1 MRSLKSLPNTPDLK
15 SARKIILTHLQSQK
29 GATNF
34 KLIELIGGDLPL
46 FERIKEELIFNDLAE
61 DKKGAGLVYIGS
73 EKVNDDKNT
82 GIQSEHNTF
91 QISGS
96 VSHKVFISYGRKD
109 AERKWSV
116 YQDNIDSNYPK
127 ICLKY
132 FSRQIILGLTFAFLS
147 RKNVPE

>member
-1 MRSLKSLPNTPDLK
+1 MDLK

-73 EKVNDDKNT
+73 ENVNDDKNT
-82 GIQSEHNTF
+82 EIQSEQNTF

-109 AERKWSV
+109 AEEIANKLLTDLRIKGHEVWL
-116 YQDNIDSNYPK
+116 DK
-127 ICLKY
+127 E
-132 FSRQIILGLTFAFLS
+132 QIRTGHIVG
-147 RKNVPE
+147 RPD

>member
-1 MRSLKSLPNTPDLK
+1 MDLK

-29 GATNF
+29 GPTNF

-61 DKKGAGLVYIGS
+61 DKKGAGLVYLGS

-82 GIQSEHNTF
+82 EIQSEQNTF

-96 VSHKVFISYGRKD
+96 VSHKVLMLSLKD
-109 AERKWSV
+109 EYWWAPEVETFTSTTEK
-116 YQDNIDSNYPK
+116 DS
-127 ICLKY
+127 
-132 FSRQIILGLTFAFLS
+132 SIILNQVYNNN
-147 RKNVPE
+147 NVQCKQPVC